1 MKIKEVIRLIKY
13 RIKGSLKVAKEQGMI
28 VEEGVTVMGGVSF
41 GSEPY
46 LITLRKNCRISSN
59 VLFFTHDGG
68 THAFREFDKY
78 KNVIKYGKIV
88 VGENTFVGAGS
99 IILPDV
105 KIGNNCV
112 IGAGSVVT
120 KDVPDKTVVC
130 GIPAK
135 AICTLEEYA
144 EKCLIKMGDDF
155 DVQEYTKDKKSYLLK
170 YIK

>member
-1 MKIKEVIRLIKY
+1 MDI
-13 RIKGSLKVAKEQGMI
+13 G
-28 VEEGVTVMGGVSF
+28 
-41 GSEPY
+41 
-46 LITLRKNCRISSN
+46 KNCRISWKAHLDKSVN
-59 VLFFTHDGG
+59 PKGIHIGDNTWVLNGTMILAHDHCRNLKAD
-68 THAFREFDKY
+68 TY
-78 KNVIKYGKIV
+78 
-88 VGENTFVGAGS
+88 
-99 IILPDV
+99 
-105 KIGNNCV
+105 IGNNCV